1 MAEKTVKVSII
12 VSDDGT
18 MRLTEKSA
26 KRLSGNLEKT
36 GKAAKT
42 ADRNLKG
49 VAQASSNSTKNFS
62 KMAQGITGGLVPAY
76 ATLAA
81 NVFAVTALFAFLKD
95 AGDLRVLQDG
105 QISYASTTGQALNVL
120 TDDIRKAAGGLLNYK
135 DAAQAAAIGVASG
148 LQASQITE
156 LAEGA
161 ANVSKILGRDVT
173 DSFNRLVRGV
183 TKAEPELLDELGIT
197 LRLANAKEAYA
208 TSLGKSANA
217 LTLAQQKQAVFLD
230 VSTQLEKKFSRI
242 NEILAPEN
250 NAFAELAVKFDDAV
264 KSLKA
269 FTEVIASPV
278 AKFFTNNISSLIAVL
293 GLFAIPII
301 KTIIPSLENWREV
314 TAQTTALVT
323 QDIEEAN
330 ARINALTSKKAV
342 LTPGSPQQGAQ
353 NIVKNLSGRKG
364 SSLEV
369 LKQGGEL
376 TKRQIKSII
385 ASLNKKTKT
394 FESLSNQERIILK
407 TNLEKMLGN
416 TQTTFR
422 SMTGEVANFAKRSSI
437 EFLIFTKKAEVGLL
451 RVKTIAI
458 SVFGTITKW
467 VGRLLSIASG
477 VGLVVIAFELLLIP
491 FRKIFGKE
499 GDADVKKQVKN
510 FKDLADRQGKVID
523 GFVKLVDVQKELL
536 KDSSFGADQY
546 RALGNAVGT
555 VTEKILDL
563 NSEIAASQTELKKYE
578 DSFNI
583 IEPFN
588 SAWLRE
594 LIDSFVDYTG
604 QAEINKVRAE
614 ALAKSQMELAR
625 SGRFLVN
632 VLKELGLDT
641 TETAEAFTTLNTKLA
656 SGGKLTQ
663 KEAESY
669 KKLAKEI
676 TTTFGAFGALTQ
688 QRIDD
693 DRSYN
698 KAISSI
704 TELDTKNR
712 ELLETL
718 VKRLDV
724 EQGLKAEL
732 ERNNKDTKAQDEKIE
747 GLKEQIRLIGILRN
761 LEVGAALA
769 KAKAEAKYQKGIRGA
784 SNFERDRLKRTKDIS
799 VLDSQILEL
808 NKKIGLNKEK
818 GISVD
823 SNKLELLNQQKS
835 ALEAQR
841 DILKDQE
848 SIIKELDLVIKN
860 TLEQSMSKN
869 LADLI
874 KGEESSFTDV
884 ILKISKAV
892 FNSIADT
899 LAKDFTEKLLSS
911 VGFFK
916 SPAQKMVDALK
927 TGGDYVKQKIQEA
940 FSSTRINANDG
951 PLVDP
956 MSLPPE
962 LRPSGNAA
970 PLINANDG
978 PRVDPMSLPP
988 ELRPSGNAAPVPPAP
1003 QGTQSVG
1010 FWEKLLGRKTATKTS
1025 AEELD
1030 ASGNVSAVFEGG
1042 GKKGRT
1048 GGIFSQFINDFG
1060 AVFDKNAEGGFLG
1073 KMGNLFGSFG
1083 EGLGSLFKGLPDLLG
1098 GLFGGGG
1105 GFGSLI
1111 GGLFGFASGGIMPGG
1126 MKGYANGGVIKKP
1139 TMGMIGEGGMNE
1151 AVVPLP
1157 DGKSIPVTGAGG
1169 SQQNNISINVSMSS
1183 DGQSKESVVSNDQQG
1198 GNLGRAISSA
1208 VQAEL
1213 QRQKRPGGIL
1223 SPYGAA

>member
-1 MAEKTVKVSII
+1 
-12 VSDDGT
+12 
-18 MRLTEKSA
+18 
-26 KRLSGNLEKT
+26 
-36 GKAAKT
+36 
-42 ADRNLKG
+42 
-49 VAQASSNSTKNFS
+49 
-62 KMAQGITGGLVPAY
+62 
-76 ATLAA
+76 
-81 NVFAVTALFAFLKD
+81 
-95 AGDLRVLQDG
+95 
-105 QISYASTTGQALNVL
+105 
-120 TDDIRKAAGGLLNYK
+120 
-135 DAAQAAAIGVASG
+135 
-148 LQASQITE
+148 
-156 LAEGA
+156 
-161 ANVSKILGRDVT
+161 
-173 DSFNRLVRGV
+173 
-183 TKAEPELLDELGIT
+183 
-197 LRLANAKEAYA
+197 
-208 TSLGKSANA
+208 
-217 LTLAQQKQAVFLD
+217 
-230 VSTQLEKKFSRI
+230 
-242 NEILAPEN
+242 
-250 NAFAELAVKFDDAV
+250 
-264 KSLKA
+264 
-269 FTEVIASPV
+269 
-278 AKFFTNNISSLIAVL
+278 
-293 GLFAIPII
+293 
-301 KTIIPSLENWREV
+301 
-314 TAQTTALVT
+314 
-323 QDIEEAN
+323 
-330 ARINALTSKKAV
+330 
-342 LTPGSPQQGAQ
+342 
-353 NIVKNLSGRKG
+353 
-364 SSLEV
+364 
-369 LKQGGEL
+369 
-376 TKRQIKSII
+376 
-385 ASLNKKTKT
+385 
-394 FESLSNQERIILK
+394 
-407 TNLEKMLGN
+407 
-416 TQTTFR
+416 
-422 SMTGEVANFAKRSSI
+422 
-437 EFLIFTKKAEVGLL
+437 
-451 RVKTIAI
+451 
-458 SVFGTITKW
+458 
-467 VGRLLSIASG
+467 
-477 VGLVVIAFELLLIP
+477 
-491 FRKIFGKE
+491 
-499 GDADVKKQVKN
+499 
-510 FKDLADRQGKVID
+510 
-523 GFVKLVDVQKELL
+523 
-536 KDSSFGADQY
+536 
-546 RALGNAVGT
+546 
-555 VTEKILDL
+555 
-563 NSEIAASQTELKKYE
+563 
-578 DSFNI
+578 
-583 IEPFN
+583 
-588 SAWLRE
+588 
-594 LIDSFVDYTG
+594 
-604 QAEINKVRAE
+604 
-614 ALAKSQMELAR
+614 
-625 SGRFLVN
+625 
-632 VLKELGLDT
+632 
-641 TETAEAFTTLNTKLA
+641 
-656 SGGKLTQ
+656 
-663 KEAESY
+663 
-669 KKLAKEI
+669 
-676 TTTFGAFGALTQ
+676 
-688 QRIDD
+688 
-693 DRSYN
+693 
-698 KAISSI
+698 
-704 TELDTKNR
+704 LDTKNR
-712 ELLETL
+712 ELFETL
-718 VKRLDV
+718 EKRLKV

-732 ERNNKDTKAQDEKIE
+732 ERNKKDTKAQDEKIE

-769 KAKAEAKYQKGIRGA
+769 KAKAEAMYQNGIRGA

-808 NKKIGLNKEK
+808 NKKIGLNNEK

-940 FSSTRINANDG
+940 FSSTR
-951 PLVDP
+951 
-956 MSLPPE
+956 
-962 LRPSGNAA
+962 
-970 PLINANDG
+970 INANDG